1 MYKPIREERS
11 NKCFIFFFT
20 FFVFCCAVLLIAAL
34 IFRLRNPEVKLTS
47 TTLNQI
53 TYNVTSPSRSFNA
66 TIITY
71 FSIWNPNFGGIFS
84 YESSDVILV
93 YADVK
98 VGYMKIPDARVK
110 ERRTKHTNV
119 TVNVMFPKLIVDEEN
134 GNFTRDVSSGRLNL
148 IGYVRFSGI
157 VQIQWFKIVHSRKT
171 IEMVCNL
178 NIELISR
185 VIQGTQCQ

>member
-1 MYKPIREERS
+1 MFYLLFHFLRFLLCSFTNRCIDIPIEE
-11 NKCFIFFFT
+11 
-20 FFVFCCAVLLIAAL
+20 
-34 IFRLRNPEVKLTS
+34 
-47 TTLNQI
+47 
-53 TYNVTSPSRSFNA
+53 SR
-66 TIITY
+66 
-71 FSIWNPNFGGIFS
+71 
-84 YESSDVILV
+84 
-93 YADVK
+93 DVK

-157 VQIQWFKIVHSRKT
+157 VQIQWLKIVHSRKT
-171 IEMVCNL
+171 IEMVCNF